1 MKYGSQPHP
10 AIVSANEAR
19 RAEREIER
27 RDLFARAALTGML
40 SSSGV
45 ALRFDGVP
53 TAGVDAVAE
62 AAYEI
67 ADAMMAARGDK

>member
-10 AIVSANEAR
+10 AIVNANEAR

-45 ALRFDGVP
+45 ALRTDGVP
-53 TAGVDAVAE
+53 TVGADVVAK
-62 AAYEI
+62 AAYEL
-67 ADAMMAARGDK
+67 ADAMLAARGDK